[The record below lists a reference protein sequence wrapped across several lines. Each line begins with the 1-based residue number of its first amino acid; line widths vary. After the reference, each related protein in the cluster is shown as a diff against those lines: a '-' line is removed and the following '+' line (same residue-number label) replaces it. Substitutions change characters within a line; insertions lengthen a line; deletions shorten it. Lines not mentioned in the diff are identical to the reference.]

1 MQASM
6 SQMLA
11 KSLGVEGAQQ
21 ATCRRT
27 QGFPLSEPL
36 RTSCRNVSA
45 AQYSCTVRS
54 LQPPVTP

>member
-11 KSLGVEGAQQ
+11 KSLGAEGAQQ
-21 ATCRRT
+21 GTCRRT
-27 QGFPLSEPL
+27 QAFPLSEPL
-36 RTSCRNVSA
+36 RTSCRTVSA
-45 AQYSCTVRS
+45 AQSCTVRS